1 MEEMQP
7 KTATWFYVLST
18 TKGSTG
24 TVVPQ
29 NYWHQFIQIES
40 IRERKQQIADDPIFQ
55 ALVNNQCLKILVPS
69 GCIPTPTS
77 IQSFIDGIHTPDV
90 VIENPSD
97 NDLLIYRMMATPTHL
112 D

>member
-1 MEEMQP
+1 MQP

-18 TKGSTG
+18 TKGNAG

-40 IRERKQQIADDPIFQ
+40 IRERKRQIADDPIFQ
-55 ALVNNQCLKILVPS
+55 ALANDQCLKILVPF
-69 GCIPTPTS
+69 GYIPTPTS
-77 IQSFIDGIHTPDV
+77 IQSFIDGMHTPGIV
-90 VIENPSD
+90 LENPSD
-97 NDLLIYRMMATPTHL
+97 NDLLVYRMMAAPTAVHL